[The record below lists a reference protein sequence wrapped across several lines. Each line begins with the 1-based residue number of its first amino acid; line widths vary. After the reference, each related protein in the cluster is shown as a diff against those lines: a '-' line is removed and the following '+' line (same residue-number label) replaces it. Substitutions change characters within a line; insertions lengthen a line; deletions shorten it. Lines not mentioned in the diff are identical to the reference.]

1 MALLSGEVVASVVAE
16 DWDFRGT
23 REVSVARV
31 LVSDVSSE
39 ELKVDARLCLEGG
52 LRISDSGREG
62 SERVR
67 LFPDLEKVCDEPAQ
81 KRPSSCEAACFNDG
95 TAAGLC
101 DSLKPVSRLCSDSR
115 VTKPVRE
122 TKSATRSSACCA

>member
-1 MALLSGEVVASVVAE
+1 VLLSGEVVASVVAE

-31 LVSDVSSE
+31 LVSDVSPE
-39 ELKVDARLCLEGG
+39 ELRVDARLCLEGG
-52 LRISDSGREG
+52 LWIADSGHG

-67 LFPDLEKVCDEPAQ
+67 LFPDLEKVSDEPAQ
-81 KRPSSCEAACFNDG
+81 KRPSSCEAACFSDG

-122 TKSATRSSACCA
+122 TKSVTRSLACCA

>member
-1 MALLSGEVVASVVAE
+1 MAPFSGEVVVSAVTE
-16 DWDFRGT
+16 YWDFRGT
-23 REVSVARV
+23 REVSVAKV
-31 LVSDVSSE
+31 LVSDGSSE
-39 ELKVDARLCLEGG
+39 ELRVDARLCLDGG
-52 LRISDSGREG
+52 LRIADSGRDG

-67 LFPDLEKVCDEPAQ
+67 LFPDVEQVGDVPAQ
-81 KRPSSCEAACFNDG
+81 KRPSSCEVACFNDG

-122 TKSATRSSACCA
+122 TKSVTRSSACCA